1 MRMLTHKGAI
11 SPNAL
16 AVNSQHNSRLSFLGK
31 PPETL
36 DVPHLTLA
44 TGRRII
50 RLYLAVFFH
59 AHKEM
64 LSHSTPRI
72 ELNDE
77 TLEGLVDTY
86 KLGQHI
92 AARWQLEPHLHWR
105 QMVSSTSSKRSS

>member
-1 MRMLTHKGAI
+1 MLTHKGAI

-16 AVNSQHNSRLSFLGK
+16 AVNSQHNSRLSFLG
-31 PPETL
+31 E
-36 DVPHLTLA
+36 PHESREVIRPNIA

-105 QMVSSTSSKRSS
+105 QMVSSTSDKRPS